1 MKKIFTTLALAAVT
15 LVQACWF
22 TTENYNGNY
31 IQGVNANVLHY
42 NPTNAFSS
50 ARYINNVTASLPI
63 TVYIKLGPRAQ
74 DTPNIQ
80 VAKLQY
86 KVKHNGTWGK
96 WVTVKTYNNPTSWTL
111 GNTKATAIFG
121 KENINPK
128 GLVTNDEIMIRLYLS
143 DGVFQT
149 GDLNTDISNVGN
161 EDTSQ
166 TGSYEGGWT
175 APFVFKVKFNGQY
188 WR

>member
-1 MKKIFTTLALAAVT
+1 M
-15 LVQACWF
+15 
-22 TTENYNGNY
+22 
-31 IQGVNANVLHY
+31 
-42 NPTNAFSS
+42 
-50 ARYINNVTASLPI
+50 
-63 TVYIKLGPRAQ
+63 
-74 DTPNIQ
+74 
-80 VAKLQY
+80 
-86 KVKHNGTWGK
+86 
-96 WVTVKTYNNPTSWTL
+96 